1 MKNKNRRS
9 ISGSTAAAI
18 LAGGLLFSGPTAS
31 AAIVFSED
39 FEGATNQFG
48 MPTYAYADN
57 YTQPN
62 ALTPGGGL
70 NYGFGGPGINGSVS
84 TNTFGPIAASLLVD
98 GVTTVLIDAGQ
109 ATYNFY
115 GQFSTYLGQ
124 NDFAEITLT
133 FKDGADADIGAPL
146 VIGGSAFVTG
156 LDGGGGSRTWGEQSL
171 FGAVPVGARS
181 ISLSLA
187 ETKTAGGTAI
197 DGYVDNIQV
206 SAQAV
211 PEPGTAI
218 LLWGGLAGLLVRRR
232 RR

>member
-1 MKNKNRRS
+1 MKKHTRRS
-9 ISGSTAAAI
+9 LPGSTAAAI

-57 YTQPN
+57 WTQPN
-62 ALTPGGGL
+62 ALVPAGGL
-70 NYGFGGPGINGSVS
+70 NYGHGGAGITNSVS
-84 TNTFGPIAASLLVD
+84 TNTFGPVSASLLVD
-98 GVTTVLIDAGQ
+98 GVDTILIDAGQ

-124 NDFAEITLT
+124 NDYAEVSLT
-133 FKDGADADIGAPL
+133 FKDGANADIGAPL
-146 VIGGSAFVTG
+146 VIGGEAFVTA
-156 LDGGGGSRTWGEQSL
+156 LDGGGSDRAWGANSL
-171 FGAVPVGARS
+171 AGTIPVGARS
-181 ISLSLA
+181 ISITLR
-187 ETKTAGGTAI
+187 ETKSAGGTNI
-197 DGYVDNIQV
+197 DGYVDNVQL

-211 PEPGTAI
+211 PEPGTTA
-218 LLWGGLAGLLVRRR
+218 LLFGGMAGWLLRRR

>member
-1 MKNKNRRS
+1 MKKLKRRS
-9 ISGSTAAAI
+9 IPGSTAAAI

-31 AAIVFSED
+31 AAVVFTED

-62 ALTPGGGL
+62 ALTPAGGL
-70 NYGFGGPGINGSVS
+70 NYAHGGAGVSGGISFND
-84 TNTFGPIAASLLVD
+84 FGPIAATLLVD
-98 GVTTVLIDAGQ
+98 GVDTILIDAGQ

-124 NDFAEITLT
+124 NDFAEISLT
-133 FKDGADADIGAPL
+133 FKDGANADIGAPL
-146 VIGGSAFVTG
+146 VIGGEAFVAA
-156 LDGGGGSRTWGEQSL
+156 LDGGGGARAWGADSL
-171 FGAVPVGARS
+171 AGTIPVGARS
-181 ISLSLA
+181 VSISLR
-187 ETKTAGGTAI
+187 ETKSAGGTVI
-197 DGYVDNIQV
+197 DGYVDNVQV

-211 PEPGTAI
+211 PEPGAAA
-218 LLWGGLAGLLVRRR
+218 LLCGSMAGWLLRRR